1 MELNGYHAW
10 FSDVSA
16 ILLIVLLDGGLN
28 KSKVGHARTGLVW
41 IVISVGMRA
50 AMRRD
55 ASVRISVVQGGMK
68 DRMRHKR
75 TSPRSRSCS
84 TSRRVFQV

>member
-28 KSKVGHARTGLVW
+28 KSRVGHARTGLVW
-41 IVISVGMRA
+41 IVISVGMSRHATGRVCKDIGAGRYEGQNA
-50 AMRRD
+50 A
-55 ASVRISVVQGGMK
+55 
-68 DRMRHKR
+68 
-75 TSPRSRSCS
+75 
-84 TSRRVFQV
+84 